1 MKKKIGTNGIRIRK
15 FKLTLAVLI
24 CIFSLISVSAAA
36 SDKGPWVASIEKNGD
51 TVLFAD
57 HDSSQDEGGWIKLSG
72 GQEIQLPQ
80 PLSFSYCGP
89 DCLEWAGATI
99 KLYPESESATKPD
112 TEKYTGVAFT
122 YPYSTHPFY
131 TKNQKVTMD
140 YNGPST
146 FKNKKVDIYLFKEL
160 QARKTAKSI
169 SDGTISLKEALEDGS
184 RSYTKIS
191 ATLDKNGDLV
201 KPITLGSLDP
211 LSYGIL
217 ITLAGDEDEVLSATW
232 FDVVNYGMKTS
243 APATIKEGKNLEVGT
258 QAINPPAKSEIIYG
272 AMLIKKEAYK
282 AEIKLNTN
290 GTENGTAFFINEINL
305 ADALCLNSTNFSRND
320 VANSVQNLIGAC
332 NGTISIGDEN
342 QETLSLTTFDLPV
355 GDYYLFTGAYEEGK
369 GIVGVDQKELKII
382 STGTSPK

>member
-112 TEKYTGVAFT
+112 TEKYTGVTFT

-140 YNGPST
+140 YNGPSD
-146 FKNKKVDIYLFKEL
+146 FKNKNVDIYLFKEL
-160 QARKTAKSI
+160 GPSTIAKAI
-169 SDGTISLKEALEDGS
+169 DNGNISLKEALEAGS
-184 RSYTKIS
+184 ISCTKTC
-191 ATLDKNGDLV
+191 ATLDKNGDLT
-201 KPITLGSLDP
+201 KPLTFGSLEP
-211 LSYGIL
+211 MSYGVL
-217 ITLAGDEDEVLSATW
+217 ITLADEDDKVLSATW
-232 FDVVNYGMKTS
+232 FDVVNYGMK
-243 APATIKEGKNLEVGT
+243 AKALNTIKEGKNLEVDMSL
-258 QAINPPAKSEIIYG
+258 INPPANGEIIYG
-272 AMLIKKEAYK
+272 AMLVKKEAYK
-282 AEIKLNTN
+282 AEIKVNTN
-290 GTENGTAFFINEINL
+290 GTRDGTDVFINEINL
-305 ADALCLNSTNFSRND
+305 ADDLCLNSTNLSKD
-320 VANSVQNLIGAC
+320 DLTKSLQTIIGAG
-332 NGTISIGDEN
+332 NGTISVGEEN
-342 QETLSLTTFDLPV
+342 QDTLSLTTFDLPA